1 MLIQYIH
8 SKNYLHR
15 DIKPENFVVGFGEK
29 SCMIYAIDF
38 GLSMLYRV
46 PPRNNHIS
54 YSIGKSFAGTAR
66 YVSISAHLGCEQ
78 SRRDDLESILYVTL
92 YFLAGKLPWQGMHA
106 DSKQDKYKKILETQR
121 CTSIETLFSGFPSI
135 QINPSR

>member
-78 SRRDDLESILYVTL
+78 SRRS
-92 YFLAGKLPWQGMHA
+92 
-106 DSKQDKYKKILETQR
+106 
-121 CTSIETLFSGFPSI
+121 
-135 QINPSR
+135 